1 MVENAT
7 SERTYMFEP
16 ILGELF
22 EDSGTSTPLLES
34 MRGTSTQNNKRYHS
48 SFDRTKIGSDRI
60 TEHNFKNSSELSAR
74 HIITIASSMF
84 LGIFLAA
91 LDNTVVSTLLPHIGS
106 EFNDMP
112 RISLVATV
120 YLMSSAVF
128 QPLFGKISDIFG
140 RKPLL
145 VLSNMMFFFGCL
157 ICGLSYNI
165 WWLIFGRFVTG
176 IGGGGL
182 TSMCTITLSDIIPLR
197 NRAVY
202 QGAGNFF
209 YALGT
214 ACGGLVG
221 GLFSQYGRGWRM
233 AFLVQ
238 LPFCFLSCNLII
250 IYLRLASDKDIS
262 ERSPLTYKLKL
273 IDWYG
278 VIALISFL
286 LLLMV
291 TITVGGQYMPYRSM
305 NFLLLCIAVCVSGL
319 IFVYTE
325 IYWTSDPILPVS
337 FLKNKSVLG
346 SSLANWFC
354 MMGMMTTT
362 YYLPIYWS
370 SVLNQGPVEIGK
382 KSVSSF
388 FSMAFGSF
396 GTGYYV
402 KRFGKYYKLML
413 LSCLILIV
421 GQLQIISINPKMSQ
435 WRQSILLAVPGL
447 GVAILITVTLL
458 AMIAAVPQ
466 KHQAATTSI
475 SYAFRTTGCTIG
487 VSLGAAIFQNCL
499 RSVVTKAVMSFHS
512 NIHSEREL
520 AYIIERAL
528 HSSDWVN
535 NGSPDFVRQTL
546 LDCYQYA
553 CDKTF
558 KFCLICFV
566 LTAASCSVIKE
577 HKLPTALDSEDCSHE

>member
-1 MVENAT
+1 MVDNETGEAT
-7 SERTYMFEP
+7 YKFEP
-16 ILGELF
+16 ILGEVV
-22 EDSGTSTPLLES
+22 EDAESSTPLLES
-34 MRGTSTQNNKRYHS
+34 VKGTWAQNNMRYLS
-48 SFDRTKIGSDRI
+48 SPDRTKTGSDRI
-60 TEHNFKNSSELSAR
+60 TKHNFKNSSQLSTR
-74 HIITIASSMF
+74 HTITIAVSMF

-120 YLMSSAVF
+120 YLMASAVF

-145 VLSNMMFFFGCL
+145 ISSNMMFFFGCL
-157 ICGLSYNI
+157 ICGLSCNI

-197 NRAVY
+197 SRAVY

-214 ACGGLVG
+214 ACGGLIG
-221 GLFSQYGRGWRM
+221 GMFSQYGKGWRM

-250 IYLRLASDKDIS
+250 IYLQLTSDKDLS
-262 ERSPLTYKLKL
+262 ERSSLTSKLKL

-286 LLLMV
+286 LFLMV
-291 TITVGGQYMPYRSM
+291 TITVGGQYIEYSSI

-319 IFVYTE
+319 IFAYAE
-325 IYWTSDPILPVS
+325 IYWTNDPILPVS
-337 FLKNKSVLG
+337 FLKKKSVLG

-370 SVLNQGPVEIGK
+370 SVLNQGPIEIGK

-388 FSMAFGSF
+388 FSMALGSF

-421 GQLQIISINPKMSQ
+421 GQLQIISVNPKMSQ

-487 VSLGAAIFQNCL
+487 VSIGASIFQNCL
-499 RSVVTKAVMSFHS
+499 RSIVTKAVMSLRS
-512 NIHSEREL
+512 DIHPESEL

-535 NGSPDFVRQTL
+535 NGSPDFVRQIL
-546 LDCYQYA
+546 LDCYEYA

-558 KFCLICFV
+558 KFCLVCFV
-566 LTAASCSVIKE
+566 LTTASCLIIKE
-577 HKLPTALDSEDCSHE
+577 HKLPTALDSEDFDHH